1 MKALLQNNFNYLIF
15 TLVLILLITLKIIN
29 PSFIKSVSFL
39 SFDLYQKIFSEQK
52 KDSQVV
58 IIDIDESSL
67 GKFGQFPWSR
77 SVFAKILDQLNLS
90 NPKAVGFDIFFTE
103 KDKQS
108 PDEIMKSYGLI
119 PSDLKELQKLKS
131 HDEIFSEKLK
141 ESKSI
146 IAVLGSNVPSHSNY
160 DRKAKAKFLSKGG
173 DPKNFTYSYPYSIG
187 SLEELENNVKG
198 LGSISFL
205 DQLDG
210 IIRSLPLIVQF
221 NKKMYPTLG
230 LEMVRV
236 GSKQK
241 NIYIELNEV
250 GIQRISARP
259 YKIESDPNGIIWI
272 KYKKSDKNQY
282 ISAGD
287 VYDGKFQS
295 DFFKD
300 KYVLIGASAQGLFD
314 LVKNPLGVTIPGV
327 EVHANIIE
335 NIIDQSYLVRNPN
348 TYVFELIFSIIVAL
362 ITFVLSQKIKP
373 KYSLSIFFG
382 NILAIII
389 IGFSIYKFRS
399 ELIDISYP
407 IFIVTVTFLTGLYFR
422 FIEENKMAL
431 ANLQKEAKLLKE
443 RELAAGVQKS
453 LFPDISKF
461 ENFIFAK
468 NVPARDVSGDY
479 FDVVRS
485 TPEEYFFTLADVS
498 GKGVKAGM
506 YMAKASS
513 IFRTLTNLK
522 FPLEKVVF
530 GVNNELVEA
539 KFKGMF
545 VTAVFGKI
553 NIKTGELVFINAGHE
568 SILVF
573 DKNKNYEYIKSEMPP
588 LGIVKYFTESMV
600 KSSTMDLKDKTLV
613 VYTDGVTEGYIKSGE
628 ELGAEGV
635 QKIVDNMSEVTPKNI
650 VESIEK
656 ELNWGA
662 EKLRDDITC
671 MAINI
676 NNTELI
682 KKK

>member
-1 MKALLQNNFNYLIF
+1 MFAQEVETN
-15 TLVLILLITLKIIN
+15 
-29 PSFIKSVSFL
+29 
-39 SFDLYQKIFSEQK
+39 
-52 KDSQVV
+52 VV
-58 IIDIDESSL
+58 IVDIDEKSL
-67 GKFGQFPWSR
+67 GKFGQFPWNR
-77 SVFAKILDQLNLS
+77 NIFAKILDQLNSSL
-90 NPKAVGFDIFFTE
+90 PKAVGFDIFFTE
-103 KDKQS
+103 KDKQA
-108 PDEIMKSYGLI
+108 PEAIIKSYNLI
-119 PSDLKELQKLKS
+119 PSDVADLQKLKS
-131 HDEIFSEKLK
+131 PDELFSEKLK
-141 ESKSI
+141 DTKSV

-160 DRKAKAKFLSKGG
+160 NRKSKARFLSKGG
-173 DPKNFTYSYPYSIG
+173 DPKQFTYSYPYSIG
-187 SLEELENNVKG
+187 SLELLEKNVKG

-221 NKKMYPTLG
+221 NKKIYPTMG

-241 NIYIELNEV
+241 NIYVELNEV
-250 GIQRISARP
+250 GIARISARP
-259 YKIESDPNGIIWI
+259 HKIDTDPNGIIWI
-272 KYKKSDKNQY
+272 KYKKPDKKQY
-282 ISAGD
+282 ISSSD
-287 VYDGKFQS
+287 VYEGNFTP

-314 LVKNPLGVTIPGV
+314 LVKTPIGITVPGV
-327 EVHANIIE
+327 EVHANVIE
-335 NIIDQSYLVRNPN
+335 NILNKSYLIRNPN
-348 TYVFELIFSIIVAL
+348 TYVFELLFSIIIAL
-362 ITFVLSQKIKP
+362 ITFYLSQKIKP
-373 KYSLSIFFG
+373 KLSLSIFFG

-407 IFIVTVTFLTGLYFR
+407 IFIVTITFLTGLYFR
-422 FIEENKMAL
+422 FIQENKIAL

-461 ENFIFAK
+461 ENFIFAR

-545 VTAVFGKI
+545 VTAVFGKLNI
-553 NIKTGELVFINAGHE
+553 NTGELVFINAGHE
-568 SILVF
+568 SILTF
-573 DKNKNYEYIKSEMPP
+573 DNDKKYEYIKSEMPP
-588 LGIVKYFTESMV
+588 IGIVKYFTESMV
-600 KSSTMDLKDKTLV
+600 KSKTINIKDKTIV
-613 VYTDGVTEGYIKSGE
+613 IYTDGVTEGYLKSGE

-635 QKIVDNMSEVTPKNI
+635 QKIIDNISKVTPKTI
-650 VESIEK
+650 VEEIETK
-656 ELNWGA
+656 LNWGS

-676 NNTELI
+676 KNTEL
-682 KKK
+682 KKNNLD